1 MAVPKTDAILTDAGV
16 QFLYLRNNKWSG
28 MTKEMK
34 EFWIKLIKK
43 WEEEIGGK
51 LTLYKGGDP
60 KIDAMIDLLECK
72 DVGQK
77 IKS

>member
-1 MAVPKTDAILTDAGV
+1 
-16 QFLYLRNNKWSG
+16 

-43 WEEEIGGK
+43 WEKEIGGK

-77 IKS
+77 I